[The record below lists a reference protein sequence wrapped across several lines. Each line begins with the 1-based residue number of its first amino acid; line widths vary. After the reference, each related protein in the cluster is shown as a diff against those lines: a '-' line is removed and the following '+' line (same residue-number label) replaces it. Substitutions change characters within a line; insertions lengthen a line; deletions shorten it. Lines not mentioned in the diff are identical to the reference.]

1 MTTEEFIYFTAGLIL
16 IIAVWFLGNRRSEQ

>member
-16 IIAVWFLGNRRSEQ
+16 IFAVWVLRNRRSEQ